1 MPYGMLVSASLKRKP
16 QRRAAWQGGIL
27 SAIGNNRSIEGG
39 HEYEENAMDLRAGP
53 ADKSPRTVDG
63 ILSGRRL
70 APAGERL

>member
-1 MPYGMLVSASLKRKP
+1 MPYGMLASASLKRKP

-53 ADKSPRTVDG
+53 ADKSPADC
-63 ILSGRRL
+63 GRHPVRP
-70 APAGERL
+70 PACAGR